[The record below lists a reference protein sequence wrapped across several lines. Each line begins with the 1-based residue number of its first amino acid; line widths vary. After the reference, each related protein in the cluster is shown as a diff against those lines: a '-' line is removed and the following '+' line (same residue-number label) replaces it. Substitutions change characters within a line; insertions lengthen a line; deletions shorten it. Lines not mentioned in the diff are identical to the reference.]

1 MKNTKKTTRR
11 KIGEDS
17 TLNEYERQR
26 LENIRRNEEVLRQL
40 DIPEIVRSI
49 NLKKLKQKRVYK
61 VQWPSEPTRHSL
73 RIRGFTPDGAV
84 AKREAEKKEERR
96 EREKRV
102 RLKADLV
109 KSELMSIDGVDDD
122 NDFVDLLSKM
132 TKSSDNENIISDE
145 TDYSCIPGGV
155 NGFKAVQRIYSS
167 LGIATEWSTVNV
179 TPDRIYCIAVHPSK
193 EKVLVAAGDKNG
205 CLGFWDVRENIKSE
219 YDEDQPRTYAF
230 QAHTR
235 TITSAMYSP
244 TDSNHL
250 YTCSYDG
257 SIRSFDF
264 NQAKF
269 MDTFIYGEDD
279 DDSEY
284 FLSSMDM
291 DPNGQRIYFSTN
303 HGHFGIKDIREPA
316 EKFTEYKL
324 HEDKIGCISINK
336 IHPQYLVT
344 SSRDRTMR
352 LWDIRKLNSEPEIQQ
367 FKYKAAVT
375 SAYWSPNG
383 NQVVS
388 TCFDHILRVF
398 DFNEECDLKLRH
410 QIPHNN
416 KTGRQGGW
424 VTMFRATWHPNPNVH
439 PHFIIGDMLK
449 AAEIFSG
456 IDGELIWTLRDE
468 GLKAIPAVNAFH
480 PNLNLI
486 VGGTASGKMCAW
498 EEMPKSPP
506 LEGIKSMP
514 RPVVVINNYSH

>member
-49 NLKKLKQKRVYK
+49 NLKKLKTKRVYK

-109 KSELMSIDGVDDD
+109 KSELI
-122 NDFVDLLSKM
+122 
-132 TKSSDNENIISDE
+132 
-145 TDYSCIPGGV
+145 CIPGGV

-416 KTGRQGGW
+416 KTGRQGGQ
-424 VTMFRATWHPNPNVH
+424 VCF
-439 PHFIIGDMLK
+439 D
-449 AAEIFSG
+449 
-456 IDGELIWTLRDE
+456 
-468 GLKAIPAVNAFH
+468 
-480 PNLNLI
+480 
-486 VGGTASGKMCAW
+486 
-498 EEMPKSPP
+498 
-506 LEGIKSMP
+506 
-514 RPVVVINNYSH
+514 